1 MFVLYLRGD
10 TFMEK
15 DTLYIKELVLGSH
28 DAFRCLFMNYFP
40 KVKYF
45 INHLTKSEIIAEELA
60 QDVFMRI
67 WESREQLGCVESFNS
82 YVYRMA
88 KNMALNYLRRK
99 YVEESYLEEY
109 EGETELTIEGEL
121 YAREIKLLEQLTVSR
136 MPRKRK
142 AIYEMS
148 RKEGLTNDEIASRMG
163 ISKKTVENHLNL
175 ALKEIRKTLF
185 LFTSFFM

>member
-1 MFVLYLRGD
+1 
-10 TFMEK
+10 MEK

-45 INHLTKSEIIAEELA
+45 ISHLIKSEIIAEELA

-67 WESREQLGCVESFNS
+67 WESREQLGAVESFNS

-88 KNMALNYLRRK
+88 KKMALNYLRRK
-99 YVEESYLEEY
+99 YVEESYQEEY

-148 RKEGLTNDEIASRMG
+148 RREGLTNDEIATRMG

-185 LFTSFFM
+185 LFTSFFI